1 MNPSRRLVCAGLLAG
16 SLPCAW
22 AQADK
27 SLRWVV
33 PYQAGGGTDT
43 VARLLAD
50 EMRVPLKQTLVIDN
64 RPGGATN
71 IGMEAVHRA
80 APDGATVG
88 TADNA
93 ALMVNEHLF
102 AKLSYNPA
110 RDFTYIAMMVKVP
123 LVLVTTLPVKD
134 LRELLALARSQGKPM
149 GFASAG
155 IGSPHH
161 LALEL
166 LKSRSG
172 NVPLEHVAYRGSSQA
187 VPDLLSGQIQ
197 AMFLELPQAK
207 PLIQAGKVRALAVG
221 GAQRSELIKD
231 IPTVAE
237 QGLPGFDA
245 YAFQGLVGP
254 ARLPEEQVRRL
265 QGAVR
270 QALQSPAVLARFA
283 DMGIE
288 PWFLPS
294 QEFFKL
300 CQDDSQRWGRLL
312 RDAKVQ
318 IS

>member
-1 MNPSRRLVCAGLLAG
+1 MTLSRRLVCASLLAG
-16 SLPCAW
+16 GLPTTW

-27 SLRWVV
+27 SLRWIV

-50 EMRVPLKQTLVIDN
+50 EMRGPLQQNLVIDN

-71 IGMEAVHRA
+71 IGMEAMFRA
-80 APDGATVG
+80 APDGTTVG

-93 ALMVNEHLF
+93 ALTVNEHLF

-110 RDFTYIAMMVKVP
+110 KDFSYIAMMVKVP
-123 LVLVTTLPVKD
+123 LVLVTTLPVKN
-134 LRELLALARSQGKPM
+134 LQELLALAKSQGKPM
-149 GFASAG
+149 GVASAG

-166 LKSRSG
+166 LKRRS
-172 NVPLEHVAYRGSSQA
+172 NAPLEHVAYRGSSQA
-187 VPDLLSGQIQ
+187 VPDLLGGQVQ
-197 AMFLELPQAK
+197 AMFLELPAAK
-207 PLIQAGKVRALAVG
+207 PLIQTGKVKALAVG

-231 IPTVAE
+231 VPTVAE

-254 ARLPEEQVRRL
+254 AKLPADQVKRLRD
-265 QGAVR
+265 AVR
-270 QALQSPAVLARFA
+270 VALQSPTVLARFA

-294 QEFFKL
+294 GDFFKL
-300 CQDDSQRWGRLL
+300 CQSESQRWGKLL
-312 RDAKVQ
+312 REAKVQ